1 MRWVM
6 PKSKDKSK
14 GDKEHNIR
22 DKEHKIRNIGEFRQ
36 LIDKNKRHDR
46 DWYHGLEGKWWWG
59 MTETDAIRYI
69 EKGLVPEIEFDRVV
83 LVSTW
88 NINCGIAT
96 YTKYLWDELSKIS
109 PSSFV
114 VNPINEGVLKHKIRG
129 GLTHLQHEF
138 GIISSFPRI
147 KGKMIITWHTVPR
160 NMNDIIKKFESTYNV
175 VAHIVHSECARSNI
189 DSSKDIW
196 TIPHGSMIIP
206 DMQKEDARKH
216 LGINI
221 DMPIGFVFG
230 FQSGDKN
237 YERLIDAA
245 KNTGMHLMISGAP
258 HRIVNSMFL
267 TNDRN
272 VTFIN
277 RFLTEN
283 DVNLYASASDI
294 LLFDYIGKDHYS
306 VSGAMHRIIGAGRP
320 IICSDVRHFND
331 IKHESTCLKFKNQ
344 ARLEESMIYALK
356 NSERL
361 SLAARKYAE
370 KTSWEKVAKRHVDIY
385 RNYIDIPG

>member
-1 MRWVM
+1 MA
-6 PKSKDKSK
+6 KDKDKSK
-14 GDKEHNIR
+14 INKEDKR
-22 DKEHKIRNIGEFRQ
+22 KIRNLDEFRQ
-36 LIDKNKRHDR
+36 LINKNKRHGR

-59 MTETDAIRYI
+59 MTENQAIRYI

-96 YTKYLWDELSKIS
+96 YTKYLWDNLSKIS
-109 PSSFV
+109 NNSFV

-138 GIISSFPRI
+138 GIAPKLPRI

-160 NMNDIIKKFESTYNV
+160 DINETIKKFESNYNV

-196 TIPHGSMIIP
+196 TVPHGSMLIP
-206 DMQKEDARKH
+206 EMKKEDARK
-216 LGINI
+216 LLSINI

-230 FQSGDKN
+230 FQSEDKN
-237 YERLIDAA
+237 YQRLANAA
-245 KNTGMHLMISGAP
+245 KNTGIHLMISGAP
-258 HRIVNSMFL
+258 HNIVSSVSVEN
-267 TNDRN
+267 NKN

-283 DVNLYASASDI
+283 EVNLYALASDV
-294 LLFDYIGKDHYS
+294 LLFDYIGKEHYS

-320 IICSDVRHFND
+320 IVCSDVRHFND
-331 IKHESTCLKFKNQ
+331 IKHESSCLKFKNQ
-344 ARLEESMIYALK
+344 ARLEKCIKNALED
-356 NSERL
+356 SERL
-361 SLAARKYAE
+361 SLATKKYAE
-370 KTSWEKVAKRHVDIY
+370 KTSWDNIAKMHIEIY
-385 RNYIDIPG
+385 KRYININIP